1 MSILLRSLLG
11 FNMKSLHQ
19 KVIAGIFSCTVA
31 LVILLIVQ
39 AAPIAAQTPETISD
53 VINNAVTPKPE
64 DNSTQSAELP
74 LEEQVKKL
82 TNQLEAAEDQLDRL
96 AGADPAALATQF
108 GVSPQDVLDKKTL
121 IESLVRV
128 FREHLFFYQRLAEV
142 RRASEELQTEI
153 NRWDG
158 FEQPPPYSIDL
169 VDGLRDAKHTREL
182 EIKALNTERQVA
194 GDLLTWKREKLKTAE
209 QDLRRLKEELGDET
223 AGANS
228 AVAQWR
234 IDMAETRRRF
244 REASVAASE
253 TERNLLAEDIA
264 LKQADFG
271 FLNRKLSVAEANAP
285 FTREEL
291 DRKLKTLD
299 EERNAFQKD
308 LDQAIQSNVRALDDL
323 SRSRDALKTA
333 RVLEEQTEQHQRRIK
348 QLEQVVETRR
358 VQAETSGII
367 AKGLNQFGNF
377 LVNME
382 RQVWLDRWQ
391 LAQKQDSAGL
401 ELTKDQVER
410 AMNQIRNWR
419 PYFDSNNR
427 LSLSQIT
434 ALRSSLEEWRPEQG
448 DPALV
453 RQAMQSYEERE
464 AFYRRIVGRLN
475 RLERTLDRWVEDVN
489 RLQKGKTTL
498 DHAQNFLPTLWE
510 RTVQVWNYE
519 LFAVG
524 DRGVTVRKLI
534 FALFIL
540 TLGIMLARR
549 ITRLIHGALVR
560 RFNLDESVAIPI
572 QKGMYYVLLV
582 AIVFFALDTVE
593 IPLTIFAFLGGA
605 IAIGVGFGAQ
615 NLINNFISGLIL
627 LLERPVKVGD
637 IVEVEDLRGRVTNIG
652 SRCSNVHL
660 FNGVDIL
667 VPNSS
672 FLEKNV
678 TNWTLSDNI
687 LRFDVSVGVAYDSSP
702 EKVKELVEKAVHEH
716 EKVLKFPE
724 PLVLFEDF
732 GDNALIF
739 TTYFWLAITRFMD
752 YRITASDLRFRIFE
766 LFHEAGITIAFP
778 QRDVHLDSLSP
789 VQVEMVTSGGSPKKP
804 PQE

>member
-1 MSILLRSLLG
+1 
-11 FNMKSLHQ
+11 
-19 KVIAGIFSCTVA
+19 
-31 LVILLIVQ
+31 
-39 AAPIAAQTPETISD
+39 
-53 VINNAVTPKPE
+53 
-64 DNSTQSAELP
+64 
-74 LEEQVKKL
+74 
-82 TNQLEAAEDQLDRL
+82 
-96 AGADPAALATQF
+96 
-108 GVSPQDVLDKKTL
+108 
-121 IESLVRV
+121 
-128 FREHLFFYQRLAEV
+128 
-142 RRASEELQTEI
+142 
-153 NRWDG
+153 
-158 FEQPPPYSIDL
+158 
-169 VDGLRDAKHTREL
+169 
-182 EIKALNTERQVA
+182 
-194 GDLLTWKREKLKTAE
+194 
-209 QDLRRLKEELGDET
+209 
-223 AGANS
+223 
-228 AVAQWR
+228 
-234 IDMAETRRRF
+234 
-244 REASVAASE
+244 
-253 TERNLLAEDIA
+253 
-264 LKQADFG
+264 
-271 FLNRKLSVAEANAP
+271 
-285 FTREEL
+285 
-291 DRKLKTLD
+291 
-299 EERNAFQKD
+299 
-308 LDQAIQSNVRALDDL
+308 
-323 SRSRDALKTA
+323 
-333 RVLEEQTEQHQRRIK
+333 
-348 QLEQVVETRR
+348 

-427 LSLSQIT
+427 LSQSQIT

-637 IVEVEDLRGRVTNIG
+637 IVEVEDLRGAGNQYRQPLLQ
-652 SRCSNVHL
+652 CS
-660 FNGVDIL
+660 
-667 VPNSS
+667 
-672 FLEKNV
+672 
-678 TNWTLSDNI
+678 
-687 LRFDVSVGVAYDSSP
+687 
-702 EKVKELVEKAVHEH
+702 
-716 EKVLKFPE
+716 
-724 PLVLFEDF
+724 
-732 GDNALIF
+732 
-739 TTYFWLAITRFMD
+739 
-752 YRITASDLRFRIFE
+752 
-766 LFHEAGITIAFP
+766 
-778 QRDVHLDSLSP
+778 SL
-789 VQVEMVTSGGSPKKP
+789 
-804 PQE
+804 